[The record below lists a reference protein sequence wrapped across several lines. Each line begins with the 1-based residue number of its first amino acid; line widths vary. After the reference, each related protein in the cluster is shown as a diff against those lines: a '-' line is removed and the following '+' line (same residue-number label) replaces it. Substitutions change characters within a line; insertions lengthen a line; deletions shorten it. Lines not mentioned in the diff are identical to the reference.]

1 MNDQFNRMKKI
12 VAIVLMAFL
21 AHTNVQA
28 ERIVTSFDIARWY
41 LNSNCVFVCSV
52 EKIDTVLVSHHDE
65 IVSDSLRSTYDRIR
79 EVYHIRIDS
88 TLKIDEN
95 LHDAIETIVS
105 PIFSINQ
112 SLESSSLALN
122 NERNT
127 TEADTLKTVV
137 LYNSNQGDTSSF
149 RLQKGK
155 KQVVIVTRTAEGF
168 AIDYATEASAWI
180 LDLLAEVKTKGESY
194 FN

>member
-1 MNDQFNRMKKI
+1 MNMKKI

-21 AHTNVQA
+21 AHSNAQA
-28 ERIVTSFDIARWY
+28 ERIVTSFDIARWH
-41 LNSNCVFVCSV
+41 LNSDCVFVCSV
-52 EKIDTVLVSHHDE
+52 EEIDTVLVSHHDE

-88 TLKIDEN
+88 TVKVDEN
-95 LHDAIETIVS
+95 MHDAIETIVS
-105 PIFSINQ
+105 PIFTINQ

-127 TEADTLKTVV
+127 TRTDTLKTVV

-155 KQVVIVTRTAEGF
+155 MQVVIVTRTAEGF

-180 LDLLAEVKTKGESY
+180 LDLLAEVKAKGDSY
-194 FN
+194 FD

>member
-1 MNDQFNRMKKI
+1 MNMKKI

-21 AHTNVQA
+21 AYTNVQA

-88 TLKIDEN
+88 TLKIGEN
-95 LHDAIETIVS
+95 LHDTIETIVS

-127 TEADTLKTVV
+127 TRTDTLKTVV

-155 KQVVIVTRTAEGF
+155 MQVVIVTRTAKGF

-180 LDLLAEVKTKGESY
+180 LDLLAEVKAKGESY

>member
-1 MNDQFNRMKKI
+1 MNDEYNRMKKI

-21 AHTNVQA
+21 AHSNAQA
-28 ERIVTSFDIARWY
+28 ERIVTSFEIARWY

-52 EKIDTVLVSHHDE
+52 EEIDTVLVSHYDE

-88 TLKIDEN
+88 TLKIGEN
-95 LHDAIETIVS
+95 LHDTIETIVS

-168 AIDYATEASAWI
+168 AIDFATEASAWI
-180 LDLLAEVKTKGESY
+180 LDLLAEVKAKGDSY